1 MSLSFRLQLPADAA
15 FRPLAGDAASRLA
28 EIVGGTAADGAA
40 FAAAVDD
47 ALSAIG
53 TGAGMVDL
61 AFRSEAGALE
71 AVVERGGQSRV
82 LRGTV
87 SDPKG

>member
-15 FRPLAGDAASRLA
+15 FRPLAADAASRLA

-40 FAAAVDD
+40 FAAAIDD
-47 ALSAIG
+47 ALAALG

-61 AFRSEAGALE
+61 EFRTAGGALE
-71 AVVERGGQSRV
+71 AVVERAGQSRV

-87 SDPKG
+87 SNPKG